1 MFLLYRHT
9 DFKQLTM
16 CIQFPQDYPRERLI
30 VELKT
35 KTIPDKLIEG
45 LVTVCD
51 QELSKHL
58 GQPQVHMPTG

>member
-1 MFLLYRHT
+1 
-9 DFKQLTM
+9 M

-45 LVTVCD
+45 LVSVCD

-58 GQPQVHMPTG
+58 GQHQVPTG